1 MIIENTDI
9 SCNWTDLTSRA
20 NRITPASSGADAL
33 VPVKFLTHSLLGNV
47 VAYNILYF
55 MWFRL

>member
-1 MIIENTDI
+1 M
-9 SCNWTDLTSRA
+9 
-20 NRITPASSGADAL
+20 TPATSGADAL